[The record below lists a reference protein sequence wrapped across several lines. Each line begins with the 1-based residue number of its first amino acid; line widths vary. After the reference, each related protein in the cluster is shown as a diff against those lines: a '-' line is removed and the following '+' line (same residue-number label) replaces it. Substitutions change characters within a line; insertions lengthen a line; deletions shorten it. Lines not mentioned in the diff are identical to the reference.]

1 MQRRGYRMWSVGARR
16 GVGGRKEPSSKGRS
30 LMPRFLM
37 QEASVA
43 GGEEGEVEG
52 LYWGVRSER

>member
-1 MQRRGYRMWSVGARR
+1 MQRGATECGVWGARR
-16 GVGGRKEPSSKGRS
+16 VVCGRKEPSSKGRS

-37 QEASVA
+37 PEASVA

-52 LYWGVRSER
+52 LCWGVRSER